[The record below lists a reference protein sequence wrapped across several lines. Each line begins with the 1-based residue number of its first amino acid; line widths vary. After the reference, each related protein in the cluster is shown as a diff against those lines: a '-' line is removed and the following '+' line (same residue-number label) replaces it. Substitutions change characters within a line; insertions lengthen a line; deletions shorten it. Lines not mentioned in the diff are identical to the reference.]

1 MRFYRGIAVPA
12 SEADA
17 VIASIWKGG
26 MRFEE
31 GRKRMRMQDLKPRLS
46 ELWALPRKLE

>member
-17 VIASIWKGG
+17 VLASIREDG

-31 GRKRMRMQDLKPRLS
+31 GRKRMRIQDLKARLS
-46 ELWALPRKLE
+46 ELWA